1 MKQFITNY
9 CIPWT
14 GITIL
19 FLSSIRSILNDI
31 LIGNLPG
38 HYGKAD
44 KKAMCIREKLS
55 FFERLTQRYIGQ
67 YVIEKYRTG
76 YRFYMCLKWA
86 LVVYYLLGILALFVF
101 MSIGET
107 RTMLLLWKI
116 LIWTDALMGL
126 FFITRF
132 DFNHKSKY
140 TRNNTDFEERF
151 IYSFI

>member
-1 MKQFITNY
+1 MGKQIRKQCAFARN
-9 CIPWT
+9 
-14 GITIL
+14 
-19 FLSSIRSILNDI
+19 FL
-31 LIGNLPG
+31 
-38 HYGKAD
+38 
-44 KKAMCIREKLS
+44 

-140 TRNNTDFEERF
+140 TRNK
-151 IYSFI
+151 

>member
-31 LIGNLPG
+31 LIGSLPG
-38 HYGKAD
+38 HYG
-44 KKAMCIREKLS
+44 
-55 FFERLTQRYIGQ
+55 RYIGQ

-140 TRNNTDFEERF
+140 TRNK
-151 IYSFI
+151 

>member
-19 FLSSIRSILNDI
+19 FLSLIRSILNDI
-31 LIGNLPG
+31 LIGSLPG

-67 YVIEKYRTG
+67 YVIEKYRTD
-76 YRFYMCLKWA
+76 YHFYAFLKVA
-86 LVVYYLLGILALFVF
+86 LVVCYLLGILVFVVLTL
-101 MSIGET
+101 IGKAQGAAQFQ
-107 RTMLLLWKI
+107 KI
-116 LIWTDALMGL
+116 VLRMDTVIMIFLG
-126 FFITRF
+126 TRF
-132 DFNHKSKY
+132 DMNRSSKY
-140 TRNNTDFEERF
+140 TRNK
-151 IYSFI
+151 

>member
-31 LIGNLPG
+31 LIGSLPG

-86 LVVYYLLGILALFVF
+86 LVVYYLLGILALFVLCRLEKRAQCCCF
-101 MSIGET
+101 GKYLYGLM
-107 RTMLLLWKI
+107 RLWDCFS
-116 LIWTDALMGL
+116 LRASTL
-126 FFITRF
+126 TT
-132 DFNHKSKY
+132 KSKY
-140 TRNNTDFEERF
+140 TRNK
-151 IYSFI
+151 

>member
-31 LIGNLPG
+31 LIGSLPG

-67 YVIEKYRTG
+67 YVIEKYRTD
-76 YRFYMCLKWA
+76 YHFYAFLKFA
-86 LVVYYLLGILALFVF
+86 LVVCYLLGILVFVVLTL
-101 MSIGET
+101 IGKAQGAAQFQKVVLRMDT
-107 RTMLLLWKI
+107 VIMIFL
-116 LIWTDALMGL
+116 G
-126 FFITRF
+126 TRF
-132 DFNHKSKY
+132 DMNRSSKY
-140 TRNNTDFEERF
+140 TRNK
-151 IYSFI
+151 

>member
-31 LIGNLPG
+31 LIGSLPG

-76 YRFYMCLKWA
+76 YRFYMCFKWA

-140 TRNNTDFEERF
+140 TRNK
-151 IYSFI
+151 